1 MRVLIVPATALL
13 AGLLPLLPGCSSGGA
28 PTLSPAAAE
37 DGAAT
42 SDSGVGLD
50 GSVPDSGTFGGSSGG
65 GSGSSSGSSS
75 GGGPGTADDGGPGDG
90 AAAISPPPQAAGY
103 NLVFEDDFNTL
114 NISPNRLGNYTWYG
128 GIWWE
133 PGIAPLSS
141 ISDTNSTVT
150 LDWLSG
156 QNPPDTDIMTAAQD
170 GSYSKAWRY
179 GYFEARMS
187 WYVTTGNW
195 PAFWLIPIQGITQ
208 SDAETGEIDIFEGQG
223 STPHTFYGTLHDWQ
237 NGKDLQNTDG
247 NNTFQL
253 DSSIDLS
260 QFHTYGLLWVPG
272 KVTWYL
278 DNLPLSS
285 TNTFPIFDTQDYFI
299 VLSGQEGNNWS
310 AGNLSGV
317 TASKMALNVDW
328 VHVWQK

>member
-1 MRVLIVPATALL
+1 MRALVVPATAVLV
-13 AGLLPLLPGCSSGGA
+13 GLLLLLPGCSSAGK
-28 PTLSPAAAE
+28 PTASSAAAD
-37 DGAAT
+37 DGGLT
-42 SDSGVGLD
+42 SDSGAVLD
-50 GSVPDSGTFGGSSGG
+50 GSVPDSGSSG

-75 GGGPGTADDGGPGDG
+75 GGSGGSSGSSSGGSTGDGG
-90 AAAISPPPQAAGY
+90 AAPPPQAAGY
-103 NLVFEDDFNTL
+103 NLVFEDDFNPL
-114 NISPNRLGNYTWYG
+114 DISPNRLGNYTWYD

-133 PGIAPLSS
+133 QPSAPLTS
-141 ISDTNSTVT
+141 ISDANSVVT
-150 LDWLSG
+150 LDWLAG
-156 QNPPDTDIMTAAQD
+156 QSPPDTDIMTAAQD
-170 GSYSKAWRY
+170 GSYYKAWRY

-187 WYVTTGNW
+187 WDVTIGNW

-208 SDAETGEIDIFEGQG
+208 SGAETGEIDIFEGQG
-223 STPHTFYGTLHDWQ
+223 NTPHTFYGTLHDWQ

-253 DSSIDLS
+253 DSSLDLS

-278 DNLPLSS
+278 DNEPLSS
-285 TNTFPIFDTQDYFI
+285 ADTFPIMDMQDYFV
-299 VLSGQEGNNWS
+299 VLSGQEGNDWS

-317 TASKMALNVDW
+317 TASKMVLNVDW